1 MLKLSERTDKRT
13 LTMELLDLDDDGTV
27 SMRHTESFSLY
38 GITEN
43 TPAVTYMLYD
53 SDMGPISSVYRFLN
67 EYHAHSSESTRKKY
81 AYALRFFHCYC
92 AVMSFNPFAM
102 TYAQF
107 LELRDYMQGI
117 GKLASAESPQR
128 GGESVNQFIGA
139 LRGYFTFMAVDCPYL
154 FDTRMVTMT
163 TENKDEGYSADM
175 RNVSY
180 TSNLKTA
187 PEKSQV
193 PKHLKPDE
201 FLRLLKV
208 IRSHG
213 DRQAENI
220 VDLEYLG
227 SLRIGEALGLTL
239 EDFVVEKDYV
249 KVLIRNRTSDK
260 DYQHAKYRMTVKE
273 SKEYRLKRYAED
285 TKTAIIRKELYQKIV
300 EYAEEQFEALSEK
313 IGEDEL
319 RKRAYADTVSPSTF
333 EGESNMYLFLGSTG
347 KPLSDQAWNIRL
359 REYFLEADLEV
370 DFGKKKDGLNHRL
383 RHGFAMLHAYYRK
396 DKANAL
402 ELMKLL
408 RVRNISTVLIYFSV
422 TDDERAEIINGFSDE
437 LKAMLPGLY
446 EWEDETGV

>member
-1 MLKLSERTDKRT
+1 MLKLSEHTDRRT
-13 LTMELLDLDDDGTV
+13 LVMDLVDLADDGTV
-27 SMRHTESFSLY
+27 SMRHTETFSLY

-53 SDMGPISSVYRFLN
+53 SDMEPISSVYRFLN
-67 EYHAHSSESTRKKY
+67 EYLAHDSEATRKKY

-92 AVMSFNPFAM
+92 AAMSFDPFAM

-107 LELRDYMQGI
+107 IELRDYMQGI
-117 GKLASAESPQR
+117 GKLASEESPQR
-128 GGESVNQFIGA
+128 DGQSVNQFIGT
-139 LRGYFTFMAVDCPYL
+139 LRRYFTFMAVDCPYL

-175 RNVSY
+175 KNVSY

-187 PEKSQV
+187 PERNQI

-213 DRQAENI
+213 DKQAENMAK
-220 VDLEYLG
+220 LEYLG
-227 SLRIGEALGLTL
+227 SLRIGETLGLTL

-249 KVLIRNRTSDK
+249 KVLIRNRASDK
-260 DYQHAKYRMTVKE
+260 DYQHAKYRLTVKE
-273 SKEYRLKRYAED
+273 PQEYQLKQYAED
-285 TKTAIIRKELYQKIV
+285 TKTAIIRKELYQEIV
-300 EYAEEQFEALSEK
+300 EYADEQFEALAMK
-313 IGEDEL
+313 IGEEEL
-319 RKRAYADTVSPSTF
+319 RKRAYADTVSPETF

-347 KPLSDQAWNIRL
+347 RPLSDQAWNIRL

-370 DFGKKKDGLNHRL
+370 DFGKKNAGLNHRL

-396 DKANAL
+396 NKANAL

-408 RVRNISTVLIYFSV
+408 RVRNISTVLVYFTV

-437 LKAMLPGLY
+437 LRTMLPGLY
-446 EWEDETGV
+446 EWEDGKGV

>member
-1 MLKLSERTDKRT
+1 MLRIFEHTDRRT
-13 LTMELLDLDDDGTV
+13 LIMDLLDIADDGAV

-38 GITEN
+38 GITED
-43 TPAVTYMLYD
+43 TPAVKYMLYD
-53 SDMGPISSVYRFLN
+53 SDMEPVSPAYRFLN

-81 AYALRFFHCYC
+81 AYALRFFLCYC
-92 AVMSFNPFAM
+92 AVMSFDPLKM

-107 LELRDYMQGI
+107 IELRDYMQGI
-117 GKLASAESPQR
+117 GKLANAESPQR
-128 GGESVNQFIGA
+128 DGESVNQFIGM
-139 LRGYFTFMAVDCPYL
+139 LRGYFTFMGVDCPYL
-154 FDTRMVTMT
+154 FDSRMVTMT

-175 RNVSY
+175 RSISY
-180 TSNLKTA
+180 KSNLKTA
-187 PEKSQV
+187 PERSQV

-213 DRQAENI
+213 DKQAEVI
-220 VDLEYLG
+220 VKLEYLG
-227 SLRIGEALGLTL
+227 SLRIGEVMGLTL
-239 EDFVVEKDYV
+239 EDFEIEKDYV
-249 KVLIRNRTSDK
+249 KILIRNRVTDK

-273 SKEYRLKRYAED
+273 AREYQLKRYAED
-285 TKTAIIRKELYQKIV
+285 TKTAIIRKELYQEIV
-300 EYAEEQFEALSEK
+300 EYAEEQFEMLSNK
-313 IGEDEL
+313 IGEEEL
-319 RKRAYADTVSPSTF
+319 MKRAYADTISPATF

-359 REYFLEADLEV
+359 RQYFLEADLEV
-370 DFGKKKDGLNHRL
+370 DFGKKSSGLNHRL

-408 RVRNISTVLIYFSV
+408 RVRNISTVLVYFSV

-446 EWEDETGV
+446 EWEDEKGV

>member
-1 MLKLSERTDKRT
+1 MLKLSEYTDRRT
-13 LTMELLDLDDDGTV
+13 LVMNLIDLADDGTV
-27 SMRHTESFSLY
+27 STRHTESFSLY
-38 GITEN
+38 GITEG
-43 TPAVTYMLYD
+43 TPAVQYMLYD
-53 SDMGPISSVYRFLN
+53 SDMEPISSAYRFLN
-67 EYHAHSSESTRKKY
+67 EYHAHSSESTRKKH
-81 AYALRFFHCYC
+81 AYALRFFHCYS

-102 TYAQF
+102 TYSQF

-117 GKLASAESPQR
+117 GKLASAASPQR
-128 GGESVNQFIGA
+128 DGESVNQFIGI
-139 LRGYFTFMAVDCPYL
+139 LRVYFSFMSVDCPYL
-154 FDTRMVTMT
+154 FDTRMVTRT

-187 PEKSQV
+187 SEKSQV

-213 DRQAENI
+213 DKQAENI
-220 VDLEYLG
+220 VQLEYLG

-249 KVLIRNRTSDK
+249 KVLIRNRVSDK

-396 DKANAL
+396 DKVNAL

-408 RVRNISTVLIYFSV
+408 RVRHISTALVYFSV

-437 LKAMLPGLY
+437 LKTMLPGLY
-446 EWEDETGV
+446 EWEDEKGV

>member
-1 MLKLSERTDKRT
+1 MLRISERTDKRT
-13 LTMELLDLDDDGTV
+13 LIMELLDIAEDGAI

-38 GITEN
+38 GITEGS
-43 TPAVTYMLYD
+43 PVVRYMLYD
-53 SDMGPISSVYRFLN
+53 SHMEPISSAYRFLN
-67 EYHAHSSESTRKKY
+67 EYHVHSSESTRKKY

-92 AVMSFNPFAM
+92 AVMSFEPFAM

-117 GKLASAESPQR
+117 GKLANATSPQR
-128 GGESVNQFIGA
+128 DSESVNQFIGM
-139 LRGYFTFMAVDCPYL
+139 LRGYFTFMGVDCPYL
-154 FDTRMVTMT
+154 FDSRMVTRT

-175 RNVSY
+175 RNISY
-180 TSNLKTA
+180 KSNLKTA
-187 PEKSQV
+187 PERNQV

-208 IRSHG
+208 IRGHG
-213 DRQAENI
+213 DKQAEEI
-220 VDLEYLG
+220 SKLEYLG
-227 SLRIGEALGLTL
+227 SLRIGETLGLTL

-249 KVLIRNRTSDK
+249 KVLIRNRVSDK
-260 DYQHAKYRMTVKE
+260 DYQHAKYRMTVKDPQ
-273 SKEYRLKRYAED
+273 EYRLKRYRED
-285 TKTAIIRKELYQKIV
+285 TKTAIIRKELYQEIV
-300 EYAEEQFEALSEK
+300 EYAEEQFEALSDK

-359 REYFLEADLEV
+359 RQYFLEADLEV
-370 DFGKKKDGLNHRL
+370 DFGKKSAGLNHRM

-408 RVRNISTVLIYFSV
+408 RVRNISTVLVYFSV

-446 EWEDETGV
+446 EWEDEKGV